1 MRKTV
6 LFQKLLMES
15 DCMGYIYKITNILN
29 QKSYIGKTI
38 RDPEIRWNEHKQDNK
53 HPNLPL
59 QRAFKKYGIDSF
71 SFEIIEEVKEELLDE
86 REKYYIK
93 KFNTYKQGYNA
104 TLGGEGGVTHTL
116 PKEEIEKILTLWK
129 QKCTISQISKIT
141 GHSFSAIQ
149 NHIKKT
155 GITNEQY
162 KKQIKLNKNKALK
175 NIKLCKRQ
183 NLKKENKFTKEQ
195 EKIIFEDF
203 NNFYSCTYISKKIKC
218 SYKKLYNF
226 LKNFYTEEEIIARS
240 KIKTSLSKKYY
251 KYTLD
256 DIFIKEYKNREEL
269 KQDYTES
276 QIKVIQNCARGA
288 KKNAYGYKWSYFP
301 Y

>member
-1 MRKTV
+1 
-6 LFQKLLMES
+6 
-15 DCMGYIYKITNILN
+15 MGYIYKITNILN

-59 QRAFKKYGIDSF
+59 QRAFKKYGINSF

-175 NIKLCKRQ
+175 NIKLREKQ
-183 NLKKENKFTKEQ
+183 NSKKENKFTKEQ

>member
-1 MRKTV
+1 
-6 LFQKLLMES
+6 MES

-38 RDPEIRWNEHKQDNK
+38 RDPEIRWNEHKQDSK

-59 QRAFKKYGIDSF
+59 QRAFKKYGINSF

-104 TLGGEGGVTHTL
+104 TLGGEGGITHTL

-129 QKCTISQISKIT
+129 QKYTISQISKIT

-175 NIKLCKRQ
+175 NIKLRERQ
-183 NLKKENKFTKEQ
+183 NSKKENKFTKEQ
-195 EKIIFEDF
+195 EKNIFEDF

>member
-1 MRKTV
+1 
-6 LFQKLLMES
+6 
-15 DCMGYIYKITNILN
+15 MGYIYKITNILN

-59 QRAFKKYGIDSF
+59 QRAFKKYGINSF

-116 PKEEIEKILTLWK
+116 PKEEVEKILTLWK

-175 NIKLCKRQ
+175 NIKLRERQ
-183 NLKKENKFTKEQ
+183 NSKKENKFTKEQ

-226 LKNFYTEEEIIARS
+226 LKDFYTEEEIIARS

>member
-1 MRKTV
+1 
-6 LFQKLLMES
+6 
-15 DCMGYIYKITNILN
+15 MGYIYKITNILN

-141 GHSFSAIQ
+141 GHSFFAIQ

>member
-1 MRKTV
+1 
-6 LFQKLLMES
+6 
-15 DCMGYIYKITNILN
+15 MGYIYKITNILN

-59 QRAFKKYGIDSF
+59 QRAFKKYGINSF

-175 NIKLCKRQ
+175 NIKLRERQ

>member
-1 MRKTV
+1 
-6 LFQKLLMES
+6 
-15 DCMGYIYKITNILN
+15 MGYIYKITNILN

-59 QRAFKKYGIDSF
+59 QRAFKKYGINSF

-116 PKEEIEKILTLWK
+116 PKEEIEKILILWK
-129 QKCTISQISKIT
+129 QKYTISQISKIT

-175 NIKLCKRQ
+175 NIKLREKQ
-183 NLKKENKFTKEQ
+183 NSKKENKFTKEQ

-226 LKNFYTEEEIIARS
+226 LKNFYTEEEIVARS

-256 DIFIKEYKNREEL
+256 NIFIKEYKNREEL

-288 KKNAYGYKWSYFP
+288 KKNAYGYKWSYSP

>member
-1 MRKTV
+1 
-6 LFQKLLMES
+6 MES

>member
-1 MRKTV
+1 
-6 LFQKLLMES
+6 
-15 DCMGYIYKITNILN
+15 MGYIYKITNILN

-38 RDPEIRWNEHKQDNK
+38 RDPEIRWNEHKQDSK

-59 QRAFKKYGIDSF
+59 QRAFKKYGINSF

-104 TLGGEGGVTHTL
+104 TLGGEGGITHTL

-129 QKCTISQISKIT
+129 QKYTISQISKIT

-175 NIKLCKRQ
+175 NIKLRERQ
-183 NLKKENKFTKEQ
+183 NSKKENKFTKEQ
-195 EKIIFEDF
+195 EKNIFEDF

>member
-1 MRKTV
+1 
-6 LFQKLLMES
+6 MES

-59 QRAFKKYGIDSF
+59 QRAFKKYGINSF

-175 NIKLCKRQ
+175 NIKLREKQ
-183 NLKKENKFTKEQ
+183 NSKKENKFTKEQ

>member
-1 MRKTV
+1 
-6 LFQKLLMES
+6 
-15 DCMGYIYKITNILN
+15 MGYIYKITNILN

-38 RDPEIRWNEHKQDNK
+38 RDPEIRWNEHKQDSK

-59 QRAFKKYGIDSF
+59 QRAFKKYGINSF

-175 NIKLCKRQ
+175 NIKLRERQ
-183 NLKKENKFTKEQ
+183 NSKKEKKFTKEQ
-195 EKIIFEDF
+195 ERIIFEDF

>member
-1 MRKTV
+1 
-6 LFQKLLMES
+6 MES

-59 QRAFKKYGIDSF
+59 QRAFKKYGINSF

-116 PKEEIEKILTLWK
+116 PKEEIEKILILWK
-129 QKCTISQISKIT
+129 QKYTISQISKIT

-175 NIKLCKRQ
+175 NIKLREKQ
-183 NLKKENKFTKEQ
+183 NSKKENKFTKEQ

-226 LKNFYTEEEIIARS
+226 LKNFYTEEEIVARS

-256 DIFIKEYKNREEL
+256 NIFIKEYKNREEL

-288 KKNAYGYKWSYFP
+288 KKNAYGYKWSYSP

>member
-1 MRKTV
+1 
-6 LFQKLLMES
+6 
-15 DCMGYIYKITNILN
+15 MGYIYKITNILN

-59 QRAFKKYGIDSF
+59 QRAFKKYGINSF

-141 GHSFSAIQ
+141 GYSFSAIQ

-175 NIKLCKRQ
+175 NIKLREKQ
-183 NLKKENKFTKEQ
+183 NSKKENKFTKEQ

-203 NNFYSCTYISKKIKC
+203 NNFYSCTYISKKVKC